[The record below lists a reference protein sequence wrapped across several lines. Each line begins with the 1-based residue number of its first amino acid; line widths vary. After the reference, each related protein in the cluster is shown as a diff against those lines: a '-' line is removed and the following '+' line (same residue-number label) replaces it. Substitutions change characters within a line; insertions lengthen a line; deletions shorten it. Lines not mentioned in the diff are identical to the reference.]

1 MLKFFLV
8 GWACIGVGYDQK
20 CVRLGSE
27 VVFENFEECSQ
38 YYDVISKDLYSRDET
53 IELKFHCVSSG
64 VLEDLL

>member
-8 GWACIGVGYDQK
+8 GWACIGIGYDQK

-27 VVFENFEECSQ
+27 VIFESYEECAQ
-38 YYDVISKDLYSRDET
+38 YYEVISEDLLSRDET
-53 IELKFHCVSSG
+53 ISMKFHCVSSG

>member
-8 GWACIGVGYDQK
+8 GWACIGLGYDQK

-27 VVFENFEECSQ
+27 VIFDSYEECNE
-38 YYDVISKDLYSRDET
+38 YYKLVGTELTSRDET
-53 IELKFHCVSSG
+53 IKLQFTCASSG

>member
-8 GWACIGVGYDQK
+8 GWACVGLNYEQN

-27 VVFENFEECSQ
+27 VIFESYEECAQ
-38 YYDVISKDLYSRDET
+38 YYDVILEDLYGRDET
-53 IELKFHCVSSG
+53 LKMKFHCVSSG

>member
-8 GWACIGVGYDQK
+8 GWACIGLGYDQK

-27 VVFENFEECSQ
+27 VIFEE
-38 YYDVISKDLYSRDET
+38 YYKLVATELTSRDET
-53 IELKFHCVSSG
+53 IKLQFTCASSG

>member
-8 GWACIGVGYDQK
+8 GWVCIGLGYDQK
-20 CVRLGSE
+20 CVRLSSE
-27 VVFENFEECSQ
+27 VVFEDFEECVQ

-53 IELKFHCVSSG
+53 IKLKFHCVSSG

>member
-8 GWACIGVGYDQK
+8 GWVCIGLGYDQK

-27 VVFENFEECSQ
+27 VVFEDFEECVQ

-53 IELKFHCVSSG
+53 IKLKFHCVSSG

>member
-8 GWACIGVGYDQK
+8 GWVCIGVAIDQK

-27 VVFENFEECSQ
+27 VVFEDYEECAQ

>member
-8 GWACIGVGYDQK
+8 GWACIGLDYDQK

-27 VVFENFEECSQ
+27 VIFDTYEECNE
-38 YYDVISKDLYSRDET
+38 YYQLVATDLTSRDET
-53 IELKFHCVSSG
+53 IKLKFSCASSG

>member
-8 GWACIGVGYDQK
+8 GWACIGIGYDQK

-27 VVFENFEECSQ
+27 VIFESYEECAQ
-38 YYDVISKDLYSRDET
+38 YYDLISADLYSRDKT
-53 IELKFHCVSSG
+53 IEMKFHCVSSG

>member
-8 GWACIGVGYDQK
+8 GWVCIGLEYDQK

-27 VVFENFEECSQ
+27 VVFEDFEECVQ

-53 IELKFHCVSSG
+53 IKLKFHCVSSG

>member
-8 GWACIGVGYDQK
+8 GWACIGLGYDQK

-27 VVFENFEECSQ
+27 VIFDTYEECNE
-38 YYDVISKDLYSRDET
+38 YYQLVATELTSRDET
-53 IELKFHCVSSG
+53 IKLQFTCASSG

>member
-8 GWACIGVGYDQK
+8 GWACIGLGIDQK

-27 VVFENFEECSQ
+27 VIFESYEECNQ
-38 YYDVISKDLYSRDET
+38 YYQLIAQDLTSRDET
-53 IELKFHCVSSG
+53 IKLQFTCASSG

>member
-8 GWACIGVGYDQK
+8 GWACVGLGYDQK

-27 VVFENFEECSQ
+27 VIFESYEECAQ
-38 YYDVISKDLYSRDET
+38 YYDVILEDLYGRDET
-53 IELKFHCVSSG
+53 LEMKFSCVSSG

>member
-8 GWACIGVGYDQK
+8 GWACVGVGYDQK

>member
-1 MLKFFLV
+1 MLKFFLI
-8 GWACIGVGYDQK
+8 GWACIGLGYDQK

-27 VVFENFEECSQ
+27 VVFEDFEECAQ

>member
-8 GWACIGVGYDQK
+8 GWACIGLGYDQK

-27 VVFENFEECSQ
+27 VIFEDFEECAQ

-64 VLEDLL
+64 LLEDLL

>member
-8 GWACIGVGYDQK
+8 GWACIGLGYDQK

-27 VVFENFEECSQ
+27 VIFDSYEECNE
-38 YYDVISKDLYSRDET
+38 YYQLVATELTSRDET
-53 IELKFHCVSSG
+53 IELQFNCASSG